1 MEEIFWKAAK
11 NGHVQVV
18 KEILS
23 NIPNLNVNWV
33 DKHAQTALSIAC
45 ESGHDSIVSILLA
58 HPDTDVNLKNIHGQ
72 TPFLSACYW
81 GYSSCARLLLKDSRV
96 LVTESDRYGCTPL
109 WRAAFDGHVDPIKW
123 WIASAWEMDLG
134 DPGDAGFSDAGF
146 SDAIGAAKMMEDW
159 NSADRRMMKKKALT
173 LLERF
178 KEDPNDTRHQVR
190 LEIGWYDEL
199 AAEVFALVVFVSD
212 GLLQIN
218 DTTTTT
224 PAARFFNIARRLP
237 LELQMVLCFLQVG
250 SPKETIQG
258 KDSEVAFKS
267 LAEKL
272 LWSSFFTT

>member
-1 MEEIFWKAAK
+1 MNFFFAPCLESIKFPRFVDHFFISGFLLVFRAMEEIFWKAAK

-72 TPFLSACYW
+72 TPFLS
-81 GYSSCARLLLKDSRV
+81 GIQL
-96 LVTESDRYGCTPL
+96 L

-134 DPGDAGFSDAGF
+134 DPGDAGFSDA
-146 SDAIGAAKMMEDW
+146 IGAAKMMGDW

-190 LEIGWYDEL
+190 LEISWYDEL

-212 GLLQIN
+212 G
-218 DTTTTT
+218 
-224 PAARFFNIARRLP
+224 
-237 LELQMVLCFLQVG
+237 VW
-250 SPKETIQG
+250 S
-258 KDSEVAFKS
+258 S
-267 LAEKL
+267 LAR
-272 LWSSFFTT
+272 